1 MDRLIFT
8 AMSGASRSLSQQQI
22 HANNLA
28 NVNTQGFRSDLDN
41 AISQQVNGEGYAS
54 RYMALPTQGGV
65 DMTPGAVRET
75 GRNLDIAIKGDG
87 LIALTSG
94 NREVYTRNGQIDV
107 SPEGDLSINGLP
119 VEGDNGPIVLPPFSS
134 VSIGDDG
141 VITIVPDDGD
151 IAAPVDVDRIK
162 LVNIPVS
169 DLSKNVDGFLVS
181 NTTINPRDEEVMVA
195 SGHLET
201 ANVSA
206 INEMVA
212 SIALNR
218 QFEAQIK
225 MMKAAEDLA
234 NSGNRLI
241 RGT

>member
-41 AISQQVNGEGYAS
+41 AISQQINGEGYAS
-54 RYMALPTQGGV
+54 RYLAQPTQGGV

-87 LIALTSG
+87 LIALASG

-134 VSIGDDG
+134 VSISEDG
-141 VITIVPDDGD
+141 VITIMPEDGD

-162 LVNIPVS
+162 LVNIPVGE
-169 DLSKNVDGFLVS
+169 LSKNMAGFLVS
-181 NTTINPRDEEVMVA
+181 NAAVNPRDEEVTVA

-234 NSGNRLI
+234 NSGNRLLL
-241 RGT
+241 GS

>member
-87 LIALTSG
+87 LIALTIG

-134 VSIGDDG
+134 VSIGEDG

-181 NTTINPRDEEVMVA
+181 NTAINPRDEEVMVA

>member
-8 AMSGASRSLSQQQI
+8 AVSGASRSLSQQEI

-28 NVNTQGFRSDLDN
+28 NVNTEGFRSDLDN
-41 AISQQVNGEGYAS
+41 ALTQQVNGEGYAS
-54 RYMALPTQGGV
+54 RYLAEPTQGGV
-65 DMTPGAVRET
+65 NMAPGAVRET
-75 GRNLDIAIKGDG
+75 GRDLDIAVKGDG
-87 LIALTSG
+87 LITLRSG

-107 SPEGDLSINGLP
+107 NAEGELSVNGLP
-119 VEGDNGPIVLPPFSS
+119 LEGDNGPIVLPPFSS
-134 VSIGDDG
+134 VAIGEDG

-151 IAAPVDVDRIK
+151 IAAPMDVDRIK
-162 LVNIPVS
+162 LVNIPA
-169 DLSKNVDGFLVS
+169 DALRKNEAGYLVT
-181 NTTINPRDEEVMVA
+181 NATVNPRDEDVTVA
-195 SGHLET
+195 AGHLES

-206 INEMVA
+206 INEMVS

-234 NSGNRLI
+234 TAGNRLI
-241 RGT
+241 RGS

>member
-87 LIALTSG
+87 LIALASG

-119 VEGDNGPIVLPPFSS
+119 VEGDNGPIVLPPLSS
-134 VSIGDDG
+134 VSIGEDG

-181 NTTINPRDEEVMVA
+181 NTAINPRDEEVMVA

>member
-134 VSIGDDG
+134 VSIGEDG

-181 NTTINPRDEEVMVA
+181 NTAINPRDEEGMVA

>member
-87 LIALTSG
+87 LIALASG
-94 NREVYTRNGQIDV
+94 NREVYTRNGRSTSARRAICRSTV
-107 SPEGDLSINGLP
+107 CRLKVTTARSFYRRSRPSA
-119 VEGDNGPIVLPPFSS
+119 S
-134 VSIGDDG
+134 VRT
-141 VITIVPDDGD
+141 V
-151 IAAPVDVDRIK
+151 
-162 LVNIPVS
+162 
-169 DLSKNVDGFLVS
+169 
-181 NTTINPRDEEVMVA
+181 
-195 SGHLET
+195 
-201 ANVSA
+201 
-206 INEMVA
+206 
-212 SIALNR
+212 
-218 QFEAQIK
+218 
-225 MMKAAEDLA
+225 
-234 NSGNRLI
+234 
-241 RGT
+241 

>member
-134 VSIGDDG
+134 VSIGEDG

-151 IAAPVDVDRIK
+151 IAALIDVDRIK

-181 NTTINPRDEEVMVA
+181 NTAINPRDEEVMVA

>member
-8 AMSGASRSLSQQQI
+8 AVSGASRSLSQQEI

-28 NVNTQGFRSDLDN
+28 NVNTEGFRSDLDN
-41 AISQQVNGEGYAS
+41 ALTQQVNGEGYAS
-54 RYMALPTQGGV
+54 RYLAQPTQGAV
-65 DMTPGAVRET
+65 NMAQGAVRET
-75 GRNLDIAIKGDG
+75 GRDLDIAVKGDG
-87 LIALTSG
+87 LITLRSG

-107 SPEGDLSINGLP
+107 SADGELSVNGLP
-119 VEGDNGPIVLPPFSS
+119 LEGDNGPIVLPPFSS
-134 VSIGDDG
+134 VAIGEDG

-151 IAAPVDVDRIK
+151 IAAPMDVDRVK
-162 LVNIPVS
+162 LVNIPAS
-169 DLSKNVDGFLVS
+169 ELSKNEAGYLVT
-181 NTTINPRDEEVMVA
+181 NAVVNPRDEDVTVA
-195 SGHLET
+195 AGHLES

-206 INEMVA
+206 INEMVS

-234 NSGNRLI
+234 SAGNRLM
-241 RGT
+241 RGS

>member
-1 MDRLIFT
+1 M
-8 AMSGASRSLSQQQI
+8 
-22 HANNLA
+22 
-28 NVNTQGFRSDLDN
+28 
-41 AISQQVNGEGYAS
+41 
-54 RYMALPTQGGV
+54 
-65 DMTPGAVRET
+65 
-75 GRNLDIAIKGDG
+75 
-87 LIALTSG
+87 
-94 NREVYTRNGQIDV
+94 
-107 SPEGDLSINGLP
+107 
-119 VEGDNGPIVLPPFSS
+119 
-134 VSIGDDG
+134 
-141 VITIVPDDGD
+141 PDDGD

-181 NTTINPRDEEVMVA
+181 NTAINPRDEEVMVA

>member
-87 LIALTSG
+87 LIALASG

-119 VEGDNGPIVLPPFSS
+119 VEGDNGTIVLPPFSS
-134 VSIGDDG
+134 VSIGEDG

-181 NTTINPRDEEVMVA
+181 NTAINPRDEEVMVA

>member
-28 NVNTQGFRSDLDN
+28 NVTTQGFRSDLDN

-134 VSIGDDG
+134 VSIGEDG

-181 NTTINPRDEEVMVA
+181 NTAINPRDEEVMVA

>member
-87 LIALTSG
+87 LIAL
-94 NREVYTRNGQIDV
+94 Q
-107 SPEGDLSINGLP
+107 P
-119 VEGDNGPIVLPPFSS
+119 
-134 VSIGDDG
+134 
-141 VITIVPDDGD
+141 
-151 IAAPVDVDRIK
+151 
-162 LVNIPVS
+162 
-169 DLSKNVDGFLVS
+169 
-181 NTTINPRDEEVMVA
+181 
-195 SGHLET
+195 
-201 ANVSA
+201 
-206 INEMVA
+206 
-212 SIALNR
+212 
-218 QFEAQIK
+218 
-225 MMKAAEDLA
+225 
-234 NSGNRLI
+234 
-241 RGT
+241 

>member
-8 AMSGASRSLSQQQI
+8 AVSGASRSLSQQEI

-28 NVNTQGFRSDLDN
+28 NVNTEGFRSDLDN
-41 AISQQVNGEGYAS
+41 ALTQQVNGEGYAS
-54 RYMALPTQGGV
+54 RYLAEPTQGGV
-65 DMTPGAVRET
+65 NMAPGAVRAT
-75 GRNLDIAIKGDG
+75 GRDLDIAVKGDG
-87 LIALTSG
+87 LITLRSG

-107 SPEGDLSINGLP
+107 NAEGELSVNGLP
-119 VEGDNGPIVLPPFSS
+119 LEGDNGPIVLPPFSS
-134 VSIGDDG
+134 VAIGEDG

-151 IAAPVDVDRIK
+151 IAAPMDVDRIK
-162 LVNIPVS
+162 LVNIPA
-169 DLSKNVDGFLVS
+169 DALRKNEAGYLVT
-181 NTTINPRDEEVMVA
+181 NATVNPRDEDVTVA
-195 SGHLET
+195 AGHLES

-206 INEMVA
+206 INEMVS

-234 NSGNRLI
+234 TAGNRLI
-241 RGT
+241 RGS

>member
-8 AMSGASRSLSQQQI
+8 AVSGASRSLSQQQI
-22 HANNLA
+22 HSNNLA
-28 NVNTQGFRSDLDN
+28 NVNTQGFRSDMDN
-41 AISQQVNGEGYAS
+41 AITQQVTGEGYSS
-54 RYMALPTQGGV
+54 RFLAEPVAGGV
-65 DMTPGAVRET
+65 DMTPGAARET

-87 LIALTSG
+87 LIALSSG

-107 SPEGDLSINGLP
+107 SPDGDLTIGGLP
-119 VEGDNGPIVLPPFSS
+119 VEGDNGPIILPPFSS
-134 VSIGDDG
+134 VSIGNDG
-141 VITIVPDDGD
+141 IITITPEDGN

-162 LVNIPVS
+162 LVNIPAAQ
-169 DLSKNVDGFLVS
+169 LSKNVDGLLVT
-181 NTTINPRDEEVMVA
+181 NAAVNPRDEDVSVA
-195 SGHLET
+195 SGHLEM

-234 NSGNRLI
+234 NAGNRLV
-241 RGT
+241 RGS

>member
-1 MDRLIFT
+1 MDRLLFT
-8 AMSGASRSLSQQQI
+8 AVSGAARSLSQQEI

-41 AISQQVNGEGYAS
+41 ALTKQVNGEGYAS
-54 RYMALPTQGGV
+54 RYLAQPTQGGV
-65 DMTPGAVRET
+65 DMSPGAVRET
-75 GRNLDIAIKGDG
+75 GRDLDIAVKGDG
-87 LIALTSG
+87 LITLRSG

-107 SPEGDLSINGLP
+107 NAEGELSINGLP
-119 VEGDNGPIVLPPFSS
+119 LEGDNGPIVLPPFSS

-151 IAAPVDVDRIK
+151 IAAPMDVDRVK
-162 LVNIPVS
+162 LVNIPANE
-169 DLSKNVDGFLVS
+169 LSKNAAGYLVT
-181 NTTINPRDEEVMVA
+181 NATVNPRDEDVTVA
-195 SGHLET
+195 AGHLES

-206 INEMVA
+206 INEMVS

-234 NSGNRLI
+234 TAGNRLI
-241 RGT
+241 RGS

>member
-8 AMSGASRSLSQQQI
+8 AVSGASRSLSQQEI

-28 NVNTQGFRSDLDN
+28 NVNTEGFRSDLDN
-41 AISQQVNGEGYAS
+41 ALTQQVNGEGYAS
-54 RYMALPTQGGV
+54 RYLAEPTQGGV
-65 DMTPGAVRET
+65 NMVPGAVRET
-75 GRNLDIAIKGDG
+75 GRDLDIAVKGDG
-87 LIALTSG
+87 LITLRSG

-107 SPEGDLSINGLP
+107 NAEGELSVNGLP
-119 VEGDNGPIVLPPFSS
+119 LEGDNGPIVLPPFSS
-134 VSIGDDG
+134 VAIGEDG

-151 IAAPVDVDRIK
+151 IAAPMDVDRIK
-162 LVNIPVS
+162 LVNIPA
-169 DLSKNVDGFLVS
+169 DALRKNEAGYLVT
-181 NTTINPRDEEVMVA
+181 NATVNPRDEDVTVA
-195 SGHLET
+195 AGHLES

-206 INEMVA
+206 INEMVS

-234 NSGNRLI
+234 TAGNRLI
-241 RGT
+241 RGS

>member
-1 MDRLIFT
+1 
-8 AMSGASRSLSQQQI
+8 MSGASRSLSQQQI

-87 LIALTSG
+87 LIALASG

-134 VSIGDDG
+134 VSIGEDG

-181 NTTINPRDEEVMVA
+181 NTAINPRDEEVMVA